1 MDTIKVMIVDDH
13 AIIREIIENILG
25 DFDDISLVK
34 KAENGKEGLDFLS
47 QNHVDIILLDIL
59 MPGINGIKVL
69 EEVKKMKSPP
79 KVIMLTGC
87 KDKTVALQVLN
98 MGAEGYLS
106 KEVDASHI
114 IIAIK
119 EVMSG
124 NSYIFPPIS
133 KLIKDDMDHIKIE
146 IEEATKIDRLTSRE
160 FEVMTLI
167 AKGMSNIK
175 ISQTLSI
182 SDKTVKNHVSSILK
196 KLEFQ
201 DRTQIAIY
209 ALNNNYDKYPKG

>member
-25 DFDDISLVK
+25 DCDDISLVK
-34 KAENGKEGLDFLS
+34 KAENGKEGLDFLIH
-47 QNHVDIILLDIL
+47 NHVDIILLDIL
-59 MPGINGIKVL
+59 MPGINGLKVL

-87 KDKTVALQVLN
+87 KDKTVALQALN

-106 KEVDASHI
+106 KEVDTSHI
-114 IIAIK
+114 ILAIK
-119 EVMSG
+119 EVMAG
-124 NSYIFPPIS
+124 NSYIYPPIS
-133 KLIKDDMDHIKIE
+133 KLIKDDMDHIKRE

-209 ALNNNYDKYPKG
+209 ALNNNYDKYPKE

>member
-1 MDTIKVMIVDDH
+1 MYK
-13 AIIREIIENILG
+13 R
-25 DFDDISLVK
+25 
-34 KAENGKEGLDFLS
+34 
-47 QNHVDIILLDIL
+47 QLLDIL
-59 MPGINGIKVL
+59 MPGINGLKVL

-87 KDKTVALQVLN
+87 KDKTVALQALN

-106 KEVDASHI
+106 KEVDTSHI
-114 IIAIK
+114 ILAIK
-119 EVMSG
+119 EVMAG
-124 NSYIFPPIS
+124 NSYIYPPIS
-133 KLIKDDMDHIKIE
+133 KLIKDDMDHIKRE

-175 ISQTLSI
+175 ISETLSI

-209 ALNNNYDKYPKG
+209 ALNNNYDKYPKE